1 MGDTPFGQHSILSN
15 YYKLFVSLCY
25 PDTQMFALRLWFS
38 EFTSLLKQAERKRNI
53 ELYKV
58 LWTIANPITVYIAV
72 DLRKKR
78 SGRI

>member
-1 MGDTPFGQHSILSN
+1 
-15 YYKLFVSLCY
+15 
-25 PDTQMFALRLWFS
+25 MFALRLWFS